1 MRRKHEDFHDGAK
14 DGLTPL
20 EPLDI
25 TSVQDFDELLAA
37 MGKTAFGGRSLGEAA
52 EVLTQMVR
60 DPECAVVGTFSGA
73 MSVAKMGLMICEM
86 IDRGWLQVIITTG
99 ALIAHG
105 FIETLGRVHY
115 KYPEQVS
122 DRQLYQ
128 QGYNRIYDTLEM
140 EANLDYA
147 EDVFRTVL
155 EGLDSGETWS
165 SASLCRELGK
175 YLAEHTDSPGILRSA
190 YLKGVPVFIPAFTDS
205 ELGLDLAGFMVRRAL
220 AEGKDIAAA
229 LGSVSLKFN
238 PFLDLGAYAQKALAD
253 PETGNL
259 YRGRRRP
266 PELGPA
272 GGALPGF
279 AANPPEPGSTGSA
292 VSLRRAALPGAGP
305 LGGLERLHLQGG
317 GLLGQVCLFR
327 RMAAV
332 TPRSCATPPS
342 PGLSSSRASASVWTK
357 RQRLN
362 RNPARSLRTD
372 RNPGP
377 PCRRRPP

>member
-1 MRRKHEDFHDGAK
+1 
-14 DGLTPL
+14 
-20 EPLDI
+20 
-25 TSVQDFDELLAA
+25 

-155 EGLDSGETWS
+155 EGLDSGRDLVFRQPLPGVGQ
-165 SASLCRELGK
+165 APGG
-175 YLAEHTDSPGILRSA
+175 AERQPR
-190 YLKGVPVFIPAFTDS
+190 
-205 ELGLDLAGFMVRRAL
+205 DLALRL
-220 AEGKDIAAA
+220 SE
-229 LGSVSLKFN
+229 
-238 PFLDLGAYAQKALAD
+238 
-253 PETGNL
+253 
-259 YRGRRRP
+259 
-266 PELGPA
+266 
-272 GGALPGF
+272 GGAGVHPGLHRF
-279 AANPPEPGSTGSA
+279 GVGSGPGGLHGA
-292 VSLRRAALPGAGP
+292 AGP
-305 LGGLERLHLQGG
+305 GRG
-317 GLLGQVCLFR
+317 
-327 RMAAV
+327 
-332 TPRSCATPPS
+332 
-342 PGLSSSRASASVWTK
+342 
-357 RQRLN
+357 
-362 RNPARSLRTD
+362 
-372 RNPGP
+372 
-377 PCRRRPP
+377 